1 MKFPFILGYAFL
13 PKFGCD
19 DMIIC
24 YTANGKW
31 LKAKG
36 EGNIFIIRLT
46 ANG

>member
-1 MKFPFILGYAFL
+1 MHFS

-19 DMIIC
+19 DMIIY

-36 EGNIFIIRLT
+36 EGNISITI
-46 ANG
+46 G